1 MLKTKAVYKAQT
13 GCVVAEEISDVLSE
27 FGISG
32 KIKAV
37 TVDNAANMDVTIQ
50 IHGEVQTIS
59 SRKTSG

>member
-27 FGISG
+27 F
-32 KIKAV
+32 AV